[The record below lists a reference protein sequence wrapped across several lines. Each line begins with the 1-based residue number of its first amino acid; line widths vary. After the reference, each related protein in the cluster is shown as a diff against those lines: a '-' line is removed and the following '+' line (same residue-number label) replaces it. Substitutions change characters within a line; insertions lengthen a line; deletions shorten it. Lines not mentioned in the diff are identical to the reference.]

1 MKHLYFIAAVPPSP
15 LQDSIEQVKQLA
27 AERFHSSRALNAPAH
42 ITLVSPFRLS
52 DEEEQRMGETLAQVA
67 YEHAPFEVELKDYA
81 FFEPRVVF
89 INVMPNEALDR
100 LRTDLW
106 KHLEAQGFV
115 QSQSFT
121 TEYHPHITVA
131 FRDLSPQQ
139 FALAKEYFAAQQLEA
154 TFQVADLCLLKHH
167 GQKWFTHQVYRLN
180 PKIDLTK
187 TNKR

>member
-15 LQDSIEQVKQLA
+15 LQDAIQQVKQLA

-42 ITLVSPFRLS
+42 ITLVPPFRLS
-52 DEEEQRMGETLAQVA
+52 GKEVQRVAETLKQQAA
-67 YEHAPFEVELKDYA
+67 EHGAFEVELEDYA

-89 INVMPNEALDR
+89 INVIPNEALDR
-100 LRTDLW
+100 LRIDLW
-106 KHLEAQGFV
+106 KHLEAQGLV
-115 QSQSFT
+115 QPQSFT

-139 FALAKEYFAAQQLEA
+139 FALAKEYFAAQHIEA
-154 TFQVADLCLLKHH
+154 TFQVADLHLLKYDGH
-167 GQKWFTHQVYRLN
+167 KWLTHQVYRLN
-180 PKIDLTK
+180 SKIGFAK